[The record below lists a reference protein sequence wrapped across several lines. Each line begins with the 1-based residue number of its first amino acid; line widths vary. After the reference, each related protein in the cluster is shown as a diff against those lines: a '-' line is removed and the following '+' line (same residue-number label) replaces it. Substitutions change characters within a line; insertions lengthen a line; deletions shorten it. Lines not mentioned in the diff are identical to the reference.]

1 MSTELELAQKT
12 ARINELRQKMYA
24 GEGLSDAELQEGLDL
39 VIDVRGMR
47 AGKVAKA
54 KTEEA
59 KKAVDITELF

>member
-54 KTEEA
+54 KTEDA